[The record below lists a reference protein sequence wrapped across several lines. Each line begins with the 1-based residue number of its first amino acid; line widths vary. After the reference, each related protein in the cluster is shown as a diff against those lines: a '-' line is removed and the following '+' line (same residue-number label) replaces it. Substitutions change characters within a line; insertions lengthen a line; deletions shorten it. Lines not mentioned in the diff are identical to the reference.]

1 MRDHE
6 AVLAAGSYRKPLLS
20 CTQLWQAVP
29 PVLPEQG
36 QSLCGLLLCRYGLID
51 SDDEDEDGYTEP
63 MQENTAPQHPKDVKG
78 KAAQPAPP
86 KQGYGL
92 FDEDEDMDDD
102 LGSDQTGQ
110 CPLLHCSILSSQ
122 LAFCHPHL

>member
-1 MRDHE
+1 
-6 AVLAAGSYRKPLLS
+6 
-20 CTQLWQAVP
+20 
-29 PVLPEQG
+29 
-36 QSLCGLLLCRYGLID
+36 LID

-63 MQENTAPQHPKDVKG
+63 MQENTAPQQPKDVKG
-78 KAAQPAPP
+78 KAAQAAPP

-110 CPLLHCSILSSQ
+110 CRLLHCSILSSQ
-122 LAFCHPHL
+122 LAFCCSPINNINAMLATFSLACDVYIPALA

>member
-1 MRDHE
+1 M
-6 AVLAAGSYRKPLLS
+6 L
-20 CTQLWQAVP
+20 
-29 PVLPEQG
+29 
-36 QSLCGLLLCRYGLID
+36 D

-63 MQENTAPQHPKDVKG
+63 MQENTAPQQPKDVNG
-78 KAAQPAPP
+78 KAAQAAPS

-110 CPLLHCSILSSQ
+110 CRLLHRSILSSQ
-122 LAFCHPHL
+122 LALCHPHHH